1 MQIREIL
8 DRPVQNWFSGEQP
21 EGDVVLSGR
30 IRLARNLAGMRFPG
44 YASPEERARVEE
56 QTRRVLSNLAKD
68 EGTETAYIR
77 MEELTEADRQVLVEK
92 HLISP
97 QLLAETQGS
106 GVVVDEDAGLTIMVN
121 EEDHFRIQCLG
132 GGLQLPQ
139 LWQRA
144 SHVDDLLEAQLD
156 FAYDNSFGYLTACP
170 TNVGTGLRASVMV
183 HVPALVRTRKIQRLI
198 QSMLKVDFSVR
209 GLYGEGTDMAGNILQ
224 ISNQVTLGVREE
236 DVVARLQSLG
246 EQLAKEERTAREQ
259 LQEMAGHALTDEVWR
274 AYGVLRYARSLS
286 GNEALA
292 LLSTVELGRILG
304 IIPHISGDAFR
315 EMLVTTR
322 PGFLQRYAQSEEQ
335 STETRDTL
343 RAAVV
348 RDTLEKMEKE

>member
-1 MQIREIL
+1 MMQIREIL
-8 DRPVQNWFSGEQP
+8 DRPVQDWFAGEQP

-30 IRLARNLAGMRFPG
+30 VRLARNLAGMRFPG
-44 YASPEERARVEE
+44 YASPEERAQVEQ
-56 QTRRVLSNLAKD
+56 QTRRVLSNLAK
-68 EGTETAYIR
+68 EENTETAYIR
-77 MEELTEADRQVLVEK
+77 MEELTDADRQVLVEK

-97 QLLAETQGS
+97 QLVADTQGS
-106 GVVVDEDAGLTIMVN
+106 GIVVDKDAGLTIMVN

-132 GGLQLPQ
+132 GGLQLPR

-144 SHVDDLLEAQLD
+144 SHIDDLLEAQLD
-156 FAYDNSFGYLTACP
+156 FAYDNSLGYLTACP

-246 EQLAKEERTAREQ
+246 EQLAKEERAAREQ
-259 LQEMAGHALTDEVWR
+259 LKGIPALTDEVWR

-286 GNEALA
+286 GDEALT

-304 IIPHISGDAFR
+304 IIPHMSADAFR

-322 PGFLQRYAQSEEQ
+322 PGFLQRYAHSEEQ
-335 STETRDTL
+335 DVQTRDTL

-348 RDTLEKMEKE
+348 RDSLQKMEKE